1 MRIPAIGASLG
12 FCLTLALP
20 AMSTAETA
28 AELLPQADIAKGEK
42 AFKKCKACHTVDQ
55 GGKKKT
61 GPNLYGIV
69 GAPVAAVDG
78 YKYSKP
84 LVALGGTWSVDQL
97 DMFLTK
103 PKALV
108 KGTKMT
114 FAGMKKASDR
124 ANLIAFLNQ
133 NSDAPLSFD
142 AAAEAASG
150 EAAEAQEDYEY
161 GILFDAP
168 GVEETFYACSACHSE
183 MIVAQQGLSRDGWL
197 ELFEWMVE
205 DQGMDEIEEPDRTII
220 LDYLTVNY
228 GVDRPNFPGKKN

>member
-1 MRIPAIGASLG
+1 MRIPAIGATLG
-12 FCLTLALP
+12 LCLTIALP
-20 AMSTAETA
+20 AISTAETVA
-28 AELLPQADIAKGEK
+28 DLLPQADSAKGEK

-61 GPNLYGIV
+61 GPNLFGIV
-69 GAPVAAVDG
+69 GAPVASVDG
-78 YKYSKP
+78 YKYSKA

-97 DMFLTK
+97 DAFLTK

-114 FAGMKKASDR
+114 FAGMKKATDR
-124 ANLIAFLNQ
+124 ANLIAYLNQ
-133 NSDAPLSFD
+133 NSDAPLSFE
-142 AAAEAASG
+142 ATPATVNANAAE
-150 EAAEAQEDYEY
+150 EDAYEY

-168 GVEETFYACSACHSE
+168 GVEETYYACSACHSE

-205 DQGMDEIEEPDRTII
+205 DQGMDEFEEPERTII
-220 LDYLTVNY
+220 LDYLTAHY
-228 GVDRPNFPGKKN
+228 GEDRPNFPGKKN

>member
-1 MRIPAIGASLG
+1 MRIPAIGATLG
-12 FCLTLALP
+12 LCLTIALP
-20 AMSTAETA
+20 AMTTAETTA
-28 AELLPQADIAKGEK
+28 GLLLQADSAKGEK

-55 GGKKKT
+55 GGKTKT

-69 GAPVAAVDG
+69 GAPVAGVDG
-78 YKYSKP
+78 YKYSKA
-84 LVALGGTWSVDQL
+84 LGALGGIWSVDQL
-97 DMFLTK
+97 DAFLTK

-124 ANLIAFLNQ
+124 ANLIAYLNQ
-133 NSDAPLSFD
+133 NSDAPLSFETAT
-142 AAAEAASG
+142 AAAINDAPE
-150 EAAEAQEDYEY
+150 EEEYEY

-183 MIVAQQGLSRDGWL
+183 MIVAQQGLSREGWL

-205 DQGMDEIEEPDRTII
+205 DQGMDEFEEPERTII
-220 LDYLTVNY
+220 LDYLTANY
-228 GVDRPNFPGKKN
+228 GEDRPNFPGKNN